1 MRVVPELG
9 VNTRYVL
16 FDSPFQHAVRAVL
29 LVQFNP
35 QCVLFRNLALT
46 HGACCLTHHLMLD
59 WVSSEALVGMEW
71 VECLP
76 NTVPLLIALP
86 FFNLGK
92 QNELR
97 LDKFGISR
105 LHSTW
110 TFTI

>member
-1 MRVVPELG
+1 MRKERG
-9 VNTRYVL
+9 RR
-16 FDSPFQHAVRAVL
+16 RAR
-29 LVQFNP
+29 QKK
-35 QCVLFRNLALT
+35 RGGEEGEREEGRA
-46 HGACCLTHHLMLD
+46 
-59 WVSSEALVGMEW
+59 ERREGMRGER
-71 VECLP
+71 LP
-76 NTVPLLIALP
+76 NTVHLLIALP